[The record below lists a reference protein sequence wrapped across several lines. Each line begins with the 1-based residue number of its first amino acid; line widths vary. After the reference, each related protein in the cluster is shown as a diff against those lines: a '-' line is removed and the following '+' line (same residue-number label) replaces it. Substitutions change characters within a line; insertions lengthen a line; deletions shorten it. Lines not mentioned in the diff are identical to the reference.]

1 MSHETKHSKISS
13 RSHPCFR
20 RSSRKPAFLSLPQ
33 SSLSSRSF
41 SSLLVW
47 LAFIFQSINYNWEEN
62 KSIKNLTCQI
72 LQEVG
77 ILPLKEWLPL
87 NPYSFRFKLRRILD
101 VCWSLRMISYISM
114 MVYILLFEMWL
125 LAFRT
130 NSSGSLKLKDIFYI
144 RIS

>member
-20 RSSRKPAFLSLPQ
+20 RSSRKPAFLSCFPS
-33 SSLSSRSF
+33 SSLRSF
-41 SSLLVW
+41 FSLLVS
-47 LAFIFQSINYNWEEN
+47 LAFVFQSINYNWKEN
-62 KSIKNLTCQI
+62 KSIINLTCQI

-144 RIS
+144 RIF